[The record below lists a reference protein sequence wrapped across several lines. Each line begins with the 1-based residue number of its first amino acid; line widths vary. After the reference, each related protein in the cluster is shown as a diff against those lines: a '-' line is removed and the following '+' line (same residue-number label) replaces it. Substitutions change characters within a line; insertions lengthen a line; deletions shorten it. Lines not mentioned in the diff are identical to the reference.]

1 MFLTT
6 SCRIAR
12 SQRFKAVLRSANAR
26 RPLSQTSKRVT
37 AEASSSIPANAGPK
51 LSNKHSNALRALTWV
66 LGAGIGGLL
75 YFSAVHSD
83 VESESSTTQNLL
95 NVTAVSA
102 ANVDQVNES
111 RQKLGVYVWGANRG
125 NVAAPGEDAADI
137 IPSAKR
143 VEAFAG
149 KVLRDLAFGNG
160 HAACI
165 DEKGNLLQ
173 WGSRFD
179 YGSVDAKNSHLTSKP
194 PLMTLHGKD
203 LVQVTCTEN
212 KVYALARNG
221 DIFCLSANGPQAP
234 ERPSV
239 KLEIPNSRWRE
250 RVTGI
255 QSGNH
260 HLAAVTNSGRLFTL
274 PADSKGNECG
284 QLGPVQP
291 PQIVGAESG
300 LSEAPPKM
308 LLVGGLE
315 SVTIK
320 QVACGDRHTLIRTA
334 DGRVLSFGDNT
345 YGQLGRECAN
355 RLKSAAGDSTA
366 ENVLIND
373 SGNGSQSPDQ
383 QPTTNTPFVVK
394 VAAGGN
400 TSLFVVDGPKATDV
414 FSAGMGLH
422 GQLGNGTVRQ
432 VMARPQPVKGLS
444 GLKEYDEKIRA
455 VRPIR
460 VEHIEVAPGGTH
472 CAAVLATAQASEEG
486 TKWFSSGASPAV
498 VYGNDVQ
505 MWGHNQCG
513 ELAAPDGGRSNA
525 TTPIY
530 PRAIVYNED
539 AATLDQS
546 PATAIGKTDK
556 TEEAGDLVLPITN
569 AVGGSSGLEVG
580 RLQLAPP
587 GKVPVSDANGKLRHV
602 NAYQHISLGKD
613 LTAVYFKLAGN
624 P

>member
-1 MFLTT
+1 MFLTI
-6 SCRIAR
+6 SCRIPR
-12 SQRFKAVLRSANAR
+12 SQRFRAVLRSANAG
-26 RPLSQTSKRVT
+26 RPLSQTSKRAT
-37 AEASSSIPANAGPK
+37 AEASSSIPTKAGPK
-51 LSNKHSNALRALTWV
+51 LSNKNSNALRALTWV
-66 LGAGIGGLL
+66 LGAGVGGLL

-83 VESESSTTQNLL
+83 VEPESSATQNLL
-95 NVTAVSA
+95 NFTAVSA

-111 RQKLGVYVWGANRG
+111 RQKPGVYVWGANRG
-125 NVAAPGEDAADI
+125 NVAAPGEDAADV
-137 IPSAKR
+137 IPTAKR

-173 WGSRFD
+173 WGRRFD
-179 YGSVDAKNSHLTSKP
+179 YGLIDAKKDHLPSKP

-212 KVYALARNG
+212 RVYALARNG
-221 DIFCLSANGPQAP
+221 DVFCVSANGPQTP
-234 ERPSV
+234 EQPTI
-239 KLEIPNSRWRE
+239 KLEIPNLRWRE

-255 QSGNH
+255 HSGNH

-291 PQIVGAESG
+291 PQIEGADLG
-300 LSEAPPKM
+300 LSEAPSKM

-315 SVTIK
+315 SENIK

-345 YGQLGRECAN
+345 YGQLGRECTN
-355 RLKSAAGDSTA
+355 RLKSAVGDATPG
-366 ENVLIND
+366 NVLIND
-373 SGNGSQSPDQ
+373 SGNGSQSHDDTQ
-383 QPTTNTPFVVK
+383 FVVK

-455 VRPIR
+455 VRAIR

-472 CAAVLATAQASEEG
+472 CAAVLATAQATEEG
-486 TKWFSSGASPAV
+486 TRWFSSGGSPAV

-513 ELAAPDGGRSNA
+513 ELAAPDGGRSNV

-530 PRAIVYNED
+530 PRAIVYSKD
-539 AATLDQS
+539 AVTVDQS
-546 PATAIGKTDK
+546 PSTAMVGTDR
-556 TEEAGDLVLPITN
+556 TVEAEDYALPVTN
-569 AVGGSSGLEVG
+569 TVGGSSGPEVG

-587 GKVPVSDANGKLRHV
+587 GQVPVSDANGKLRHV